1 MTHEGTEDREFLIY
15 LLIFTN
21 KLAYLQLWTVLVY
34 GNSPP
39 KTHEKGYLNQTFSK
53 ILEKYVQ
60 MNSFLEAAVLLKL
73 NFYRGIFQGFC
84 FKVSADFF

>member
-1 MTHEGTEDREFLIY
+1 MTHEGTVNREFLRYLSIY
-15 LLIFTN
+15 SN

-39 KTHEKGYLNQTFSK
+39 KTHEKGYLNQSFSK
-53 ILEKYVQ
+53 ILEKYMQ
-60 MNSFLEAAVLLKL
+60 MNSFLEPVVLLKM

-84 FKVSADFF
+84 FEVSADFF